1 MSEVGED
8 PVRRRFGASGFSGPL
23 PERLAGPARPDD
35 TAAVHGRWAELR
47 TAVAGV
53 DPGLERLRLAGIGS
67 ASMVLAVAV
76 MAAVRALTGQPVTLL
91 ILAAVLAMIS
101 NLAVNEPDL
110 SRRRATTALMILP
123 AAVAATAGTLLAPHR
138 LVADVVFVAVTMA
151 AVYVRRFGPRGFAL
165 GMAGFMPYF
174 VTQFLQ
180 ARPAELPWL
189 LVAAVTG
196 LGATLLLRGYVF
208 AERDDRTLARLLRAF
223 RAHVHGLVVATA
235 ALLAAAGGPA
245 DRVES
250 ALRDTRRRR
259 TRLNRTALLVADRLD
274 RLAPEGSGAEGSGA
288 EDSGAE
294 DSDRADPDGP
304 GQRVLDV
311 ELAAERLAISTRRLA
326 TVGGPHGGDRDDL
339 LDGLR
344 GLAAATSTG
353 TPHAMVPALLDE
365 SRRAVVALTEE
376 TAGKRERTQRV
387 AFAVHRLANALAVAG
402 PQYVT
407 EGSTAAESDGG
418 PSVSDDPAPGREA
431 FAPDADRGDDAESP
445 RALRLTTRQA
455 LQAGVAVGLSIVVGE
470 LVSPTRWYW
479 ATVAA
484 FVVFAGTNSRG
495 DVLSRGWQRILGTV
509 GGVAAGMALAVVLGG
524 RSIPTVAVLV
534 ACLFLA
540 LYLVRISQALMAFWI
555 TAVLALM
562 YGLIGQ
568 FSLETL
574 TLRIEETAGGAAM
587 GMLAA
592 FLVLPRRTHDAYD
605 EAHDDLV
612 STTDAVLAA
621 ATDQFL
627 GRVPSGAPIE
637 LARDM
642 DDALG
647 TLRDRTA
654 PLTGRWRRASNDY
667 RDALH
672 VLAGIDHYA
681 RALARLSDRV
691 RAPGWAG
698 VWQPAVDRVRGNLDA
713 LHRTKDQPAPVSAEE
728 LIDAAEAWAARC
740 VERGRR
746 HDLLEAAR
754 LLRRIDQSV
763 LALAGVPPTLSRL

>member
-1 MSEVGED
+1 
-8 PVRRRFGASGFSGPL
+8 
-23 PERLAGPARPDD
+23 
-35 TAAVHGRWAELR
+35 
-47 TAVAGV
+47 
-53 DPGLERLRLAGIGS
+53 
-67 ASMVLAVAV
+67 MVLAVLV

-91 ILAAVLAMIS
+91 IFAAVLAMIS

-123 AAVAATAGTLLAPHR
+123 AAVSVTAGTLLAPHR

-174 VTQFLQ
+174 FTQFLQ

-274 RLAPEGSGAEGSGA
+274 RLAPDKSGGAESGAEGS
-288 EDSGAE
+288 DS
-294 DSDRADPDGP
+294 ADPDGP

-376 TAGKRERTQRV
+376 TAGNRERTQRV

-402 PQYVT
+402 PQYVA
-407 EGSTAAESDGG
+407 EGSTATDPDVG
-418 PSVSDDPAPGREA
+418 PPASDDPAPGPDA
-431 FAPDADRGDDAESP
+431 SAPDADGADDAESP
-445 RALRLTTRQA
+445 PALRLSTRQA
-455 LQAGVAVGLSIVVGE
+455 LQAGVAVALSIVVGE

-495 DVLSRGWQRILGTV
+495 DVLSRGWQRVLGTV

-524 RSIPTVAVLV
+524 RSIPTVAALV
-534 ACLFLA
+534 GCLFLA

-574 TLRIEETAGGAAM
+574 TLRIEETAVGAAM

-612 STTDAVLAA
+612 STTDAVLGA

-627 GRVPSGAPIE
+627 GRAPSGVPIE

-654 PLTGRWRRASNDY
+654 PLTGRWRRASDDY

-681 RALARLSDRV
+681 RALARLSDHV
-691 RAPGWAG
+691 QAPGWAG

-740 VERGRR
+740 VERRRR

-763 LALAGVPPTLSRL
+763 LALAGVPPTLSRR

>member
-1 MSEVGED
+1 M
-8 PVRRRFGASGFSGPL
+8 
-23 PERLAGPARPDD
+23 
-35 TAAVHGRWAELR
+35 HGRWAELR
-47 TAVAGV
+47 TAAAGV

-67 ASMVLAVAV
+67 ASMVLAVLV

-91 ILAAVLAMIS
+91 IFAAVLAMIS

-123 AAVAATAGTLLAPHR
+123 AAVAVTAGTLLAPHR
-138 LVADVVFVAVTMA
+138 LLADVVFVAVTMA

-165 GMAGFMPYF
+165 GMGGFMPYF
-174 VTQFLQ
+174 FTQFLQ

-196 LGATLLLRGYVF
+196 LGSTLLLRGYVF

-250 ALRDTRRRR
+250 ALQDTRRRR

-274 RLAPEGSGAEGSGA
+274 RLAPEESGAEVP
-288 EDSGAE
+288 DS
-294 DSDRADPDGP
+294 ADPDGP

-376 TAGKRERTQRV
+376 TAGNRERTQRV

-402 PQYVT
+402 PQFVA
-407 EGSTAAESDGG
+407 EGSTAADPDGG
-418 PSVSDDPAPGREA
+418 PPATDDPAPRPEA
-431 FAPDADRGDDAESP
+431 STPDADESDAEP
-445 RALRLTTRQA
+445 PPALRLSTRQA
-455 LQAGVAVGLSIVVGE
+455 LQAGVAVALSIVVGE

-495 DVLSRGWQRILGTV
+495 DVLSRGWQRVLGTV

-524 RSIPTVAVLV
+524 RSIPTVAALV
-534 ACLFLA
+534 GCLFLA

-574 TLRIEETAGGAAM
+574 TLRIEETALGAVM

-627 GRVPSGAPIE
+627 DRAPSGVPIE

-642 DDALG
+642 DDALS

-654 PLTGRWRRASNDY
+654 PLTGPWRRASDGY

-681 RALARLSDRV
+681 RALARLSDHV

-713 LHRTKDQPAPVSAEE
+713 LHRTEDHPAPVSAEE

-763 LALAGVPPTLSRL
+763 LALAGVPPTLSRR

>member
-8 PVRRRFGASGFSGPL
+8 PVRRQFGASGLSGPL

-67 ASMVLAVAV
+67 ASMVLAVVV

-91 ILAAVLAMIS
+91 IFAAVLAMIS

-123 AAVAATAGTLLAPHR
+123 AAVAVTAGTLLAPHR
-138 LVADVVFVAVTMA
+138 LVADVVFVVVTMA

-174 VTQFLQ
+174 FTQFLQ

-189 LVAAVTG
+189 LVAAVSG

-250 ALRDTRRRR
+250 ALQDTRRRR

-274 RLAPEGSGAEGSGA
+274 RLTPEESGGKESGAD
-288 EDSGAE
+288 DSA
-294 DSDRADPDGP
+294 RADPDGP

-376 TAGKRERTQRV
+376 TAGNRERTQRV

-402 PQYVT
+402 PQFVA
-407 EGSTAAESDGG
+407 EKSTAADPDGA
-418 PSVSDDPAPGREA
+418 PPATDDPVPGPEA
-431 FAPDADRGDDAESP
+431 SAPDVDGNDDAQSP
-445 RALRLTTRQA
+445 PALRLSTRQA
-455 LQAGVAVGLSIVVGE
+455 LQAGVAVALSIVVGE

-495 DVLSRGWQRILGTV
+495 DVLSRGWQRVLGTV

-524 RSIPTVAVLV
+524 RSIPTVAALV
-534 ACLFLA
+534 GCLFLA

-574 TLRIEETAGGAAM
+574 TLRIEETAVGAAM

-647 TLRDRTA
+647 TLRDRSA
-654 PLTGRWRRASNDY
+654 PLTGRWRRASDDY

-681 RALARLSDRV
+681 RALARLSDHV

-698 VWQPAVDRVRGNLDA
+698 VWQPAVDRVRGYLDA
-713 LHRTKDQPAPVSAEE
+713 LHRTTDQPAPVSAEE

-763 LALAGVPPTLSRL
+763 LALAGVPPTLSRR